1 MSKAE
6 TILTQPR
13 PALPIG
19 QAPGLSEKKAKPPTP
34 HILPFA
40 QLLSH
45 RGVKNSATAHAL
57 TGASFP
63 RATVELR
70 LGDRIIHLLAYYL
83 PVFSSFLLGSSS
95 SSPTSLPPSTPSSSP
110 SLDIATSARRDV
122 REIPSTRYTNTS
134 PVELASRAQ
143 MRH

>member
-1 MSKAE
+1 M
-6 TILTQPR
+6 TQPR
-13 PALPIG
+13 PTLPIG
-19 QAPGLSEKKAKPPTP
+19 QAPDLSEKKAKPPTP

-70 LGDRIIHLLAYYL
+70 LGDHIIHLLAYL
-83 PVFSSFLLGSSS
+83 SSCVLVFPTEKLVFSNLA
-95 SSPTSLPPSTPSSSP
+95 TSLDSVFVAIPRHLP
-110 SLDIATSARRDV
+110 DATSC
-122 REIPSTRYTNTS
+122 EIPSTRYTNTS